1 MEFNPPTDQRIV
13 NEYFDLASSKGL
25 KNVAWLYGMVAT
37 YGIKPD
43 KLWNFDWG
51 PENSILIENR
61 KKPLYPLHP
70 QWVILFGL
78 KQKRPQK
85 LWGRI
90 KSLCYGLYQEMA
102 NQRID
107 LNITDLLLAHK
118 IRKSYY
124 SNQPLVDPDHSVDH
138 SSFAIAGERH

>member
-1 MEFNPPTDQRIV
+1 MEPKPPTDQRIV
-13 NEYFDLASSKGL
+13 NDYFSLLASRKL
-25 KNVAWLYGMVAT
+25 KNVAWLYGMIAT

-43 KLWNFDWG
+43 KLWDFNWG
-51 PENSILIENR
+51 PENSIIVKSR
-61 KKPLYPLHP
+61 KKPIYPLHP

-78 KQKRPQK
+78 KQKRPQQ

-102 NQRID
+102 NQKID

-118 IRKSYY
+118 IRRKYY
-124 SNQPLVDPDHSVDH
+124 SGSTQPSVD
-138 SSFAIAGERH
+138 SPKTVVLASAS